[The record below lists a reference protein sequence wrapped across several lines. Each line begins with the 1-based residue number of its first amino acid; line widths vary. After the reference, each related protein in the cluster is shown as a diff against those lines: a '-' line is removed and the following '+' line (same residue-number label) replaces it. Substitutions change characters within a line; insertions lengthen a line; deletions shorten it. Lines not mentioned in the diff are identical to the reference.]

1 MPGRVTLAPEAV
13 LAHRLRAHH
22 LDRRLPAG
30 ETLSAAGACGVQNSP
45 PGAWET
51 ALWARCADV
60 SREGLRRLLEEERVL
75 LQAWSIRGVPL
86 VFPAA
91 EAGAFLSAL
100 LPAPGEE
107 TWIYTRGIGLATD
120 CLGMSQEELLP
131 LVLSAA
137 EALQEVTV
145 TGKEELDRFL
155 AGRVRPLLPAG
166 VQERWDAPSMY
177 GRPDRQTVG
186 MAAVSFLLR
195 PCAFAGRV
203 VFGRREGTSPTF
215 TAPERWLGA
224 PLPTDP
230 DGGRKLV
237 KKFLHCYG
245 PATPAMFGSWLGCSP
260 FQAKRLWQTA
270 ADELLPA
277 ACDGRRGWV
286 LEADRED
293 YTGEPE
299 PRALLLGAHDPYLDL
314 RDRERILPDTGQ
326 QRTVW
331 QTVANPGVLL
341 SGGRVAGI
349 WRSRTTGRRTAFTF
363 TAFRPLSTEERAAFC
378 REAEALAA
386 FRGSEAGTIDWE
398 EGA

>member
-30 ETLSAAGACGVQNSP
+30 EVLSAAGACGVQNSP

-107 TWIYTRGIGLATD
+107 PWIYTRGIGLATD

-131 LVLSAA
+131 LVLTAA
-137 EALQEVTV
+137 EALREVTV

-260 FQAKRLWQTA
+260 SQAKRLWQTA
-270 ADELLPA
+270 ADELLPV

-286 LEADRED
+286 LEADRD
-293 YTGEPE
+293 FDAVLACGPK
-299 PRALLLGAHDPYLDL
+299 PMLKS
-314 RDRERILPDTGQ
+314 
-326 QRTVW
+326 
-331 QTVANPGVLL
+331 VA
-341 SGGRVAGI
+341 RVAKEFGVPCQV
-349 WRSRTTGRRTAFTF
+349 SM
-363 TAFRPLSTEERAAFC
+363 EERMGCGVGACLVCAC
-378 REAEALAA
+378 DMAD
-386 FRGSEAGTIDWE
+386 GSRKHVCKDGPVFDAKEVDWD
-398 EGA
+398 A

>member
-1 MPGRVTLAPEAV
+1 MPGRVTLAPESV

-30 ETLSAAGACGVQNSP
+30 EALHAAGACGVQNSP

-51 ALWARCADV
+51 SLWARCACI
-60 SREGLRRLLEEERVL
+60 SREDLRRLLEEERVL

-86 VFPAA
+86 VFPTA
-91 EAGAFLSAL
+91 EAEVFLSAL
-100 LPAPGEE
+100 LPVLGEE
-107 TWIYTRGIGLATD
+107 PWIYTRGIGLATD
-120 CLGMSQEELLP
+120 YLGMSQEELLP
-131 LVLSAA
+131 LVFAA
-137 EALQEVTV
+137 ADALREVTV
-145 TGKEELDRFL
+145 SGKEELDRFL
-155 AGRVRPLLPAG
+155 AEKVRPLLPPG

-195 PCAFAGRV
+195 PCSFAGRV

-215 TAPERWLGA
+215 TAPEHWLGA
-224 PLPTDP
+224 LLPTDP
-230 DGGRKLV
+230 DSGRKLV
-237 KKFLHCYG
+237 EKFLHCYG

-260 FQAKRLWQTA
+260 AQSKRLWQTA
-270 ADELLPA
+270 SDELLPVV
-277 ACDGRRGWV
+277 CDGRRGWV

-293 YTGEPE
+293 YTGKPE

-314 RDRERILPDTGQ
+314 RDREQILPDSGR

-349 WRSRTTGRRTAFTF
+349 WRSRTSGRHTAFTF
-363 TAFRPLSTEERAAFC
+363 TAFQPLSAEERAAFY

-386 FRGSEAGTIDWE
+386 FRGGEIGALDWGT
-398 EGA
+398 GA